1 MVFVVTGVKIN
12 RSMEQNRKVQK
23 KKYGQLIFEE
33 ASKAIKWKEYCPFK
47 QRFWNNLV
55 FIYKKVNL
63 DSYLTSYIKVNSKL
77 IIDLNVKPKF
87 IKSLE
92 ENLCDFRFGKDFL
105 GITPKA

>member
-47 QRFWNNLV
+47 NKDFGTIW
-55 FIYKKVNL
+55 
-63 DSYLTSYIKVNSKL
+63 SSYIKK
-77 IIDLNVKPKF
+77 
-87 IKSLE
+87 
-92 ENLCDFRFGKDFL
+92 
-105 GITPKA
+105 